1 MKRYIITGKGYF
13 NVTVNDPFIKGIE
26 ISDLQTK
33 YGNIEFTG
41 TEKQLEKFVSK
52 LMENEESFKVI
63 DYFEKDSKEH
73 DHYMYGPDNILKPKN
88 LRK

>member
-1 MKRYIITGKGYF
+1 MKRYVITGKGYF
-13 NVTVNDPFIKGIE
+13 NVTANDPFIGGVE
-26 ISDLQTK
+26 VSDIQTK

-63 DYFEKDSKEH
+63 DYFEKYSKEH
-73 DHYMYGPDNILKPKN
+73 DHYMYGPDNIFKPI
-88 LRK
+88 